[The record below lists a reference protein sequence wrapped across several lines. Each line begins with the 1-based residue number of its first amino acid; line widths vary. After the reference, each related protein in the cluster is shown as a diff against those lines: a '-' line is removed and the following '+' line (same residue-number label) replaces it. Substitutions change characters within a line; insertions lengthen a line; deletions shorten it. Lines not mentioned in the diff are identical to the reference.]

1 MTAQTQ
7 ASPLPG
13 LPQLP
18 VGEPQIESLK
28 QAVAG
33 YSQSQLYWASGYL
46 AGLAAGGL
54 AQPGTAPAAS
64 ADEAP
69 RISILYGSQTGN
81 GRRVAESLER
91 AAAARGLAASAI
103 NMSDY
108 PSARLKQEKLL
119 LIVVSTHGEGE
130 PPDDAISL
138 YEFLGSR
145 RAKGLQDLRYTVLA
159 LGDSSYEHFCQT
171 GRDFDERLTAAGAG
185 RLHDL
190 IECDVDFDE
199 AAADWSGAAL
209 DAAADIVE
217 ALAPEAGV
225 PAPVLRAVPPVPRW
239 TRENPYP
246 AEVLA
251 SQSIVGR
258 GSSKNVLHVE
268 LSLADSGLS
277 YQPGDALGIVAPNPG
292 WLVDDLLEAA
302 GLEGGD
308 ALPDDGGELRDALST
323 RYEITTL
330 NRRFLEAW
338 VERTGDGELKNLL
351 NSAGPALRRW
361 MWQHQIVD
369 VLRQYPAEVP
379 ADALVGMLRKMPPR
393 LYSIASSADEV
404 GEEVHLTVAEVAYE
418 AWDRPHWGSTSSW
431 LARALAEG
439 GEAPVFVEPNER
451 FRLPADPATPIVM
464 IGPGTG
470 VAPFRGFMQAR
481 EAAGATGRNW
491 LFFGDR
497 NFESDFLYQS
507 EWLRYRKQGLLTRLD
522 VAFSRDTAEKR
533 YVQHV
538 MAEQA
543 RELYAWLEDGAVI
556 YVCGDAE
563 RMAPDVDA
571 ALTHIIAGQSGVT
584 TEAAAERVLGLRK
597 DGRYLRDVY

>member
-18 VGEPQIESLK
+18 VGEPQIESLQ

-46 AGLAAGGL
+46 AGLAAGAAPVPHEL
-54 AQPGTAPAAS
+54 PAAES
-64 ADEAP
+64 AEAP
-69 RISILYGSQTGN
+69 KITILYGSQTGN

-91 AAAARGLAASAI
+91 DATARGLTASAV

-108 PSARLKQEKLL
+108 PSTRLKQEKLL
-119 LIVVSTHGEGE
+119 LLVVSTHGEGE
-130 PPDDAISL
+130 PPDDAIAL

-145 RAKGLQDLRYTVLA
+145 RAKGLGELRYAILA

-171 GRDFDERLTAAGAG
+171 GRDFDQRLAAAGAK

-199 AAADWSGAAL
+199 AAAQWSGSAL
-209 DAAADIVE
+209 DAAAEIVE
-217 ALAPEAGV
+217 ALAPEAGT
-225 PAPVLRAVPPVPRW
+225 PAPVLRAVPPAPRFS
-239 TRENPYP
+239 RENPYP
-246 AEVLA
+246 AEMLA

-258 GSSKNVLHVE
+258 GSTKNVLHVE

-277 YQPGDALGIVAPNPG
+277 YQPGDALGIVAPNPE
-292 WLVDDLLEAA
+292 WLVDDLLTAT
-302 GLEGGD
+302 GLSGGDELPGEDGSLGD
-308 ALPDDGGELRDALST
+308 ALGN
-323 RYEITTL
+323 RYEVTTL

-338 VERTGDGELKNLL
+338 TEHTGAQELRDLL
-351 NSAGPALRRW
+351 AAGGPALRRW

-369 VLRQYPAEVP
+369 VLRRYPAEVP
-379 ADALVGMLRKMPPR
+379 AETLVGMLRKMPPR

-404 GEEVHLTVAEVAYE
+404 GEEVHLTVAEVAYD
-418 AWDRPHWGSTSSW
+418 AWGLPHWGSTSSW
-431 LARALAEG
+431 LARAIAEG
-439 GEAPVFVEPNER
+439 GEVPVFVEPNER
-451 FRLPADPATPIVM
+451 FRLPADPATPVIM

-470 VAPFRGFMQAR
+470 IAPFRGFMQAR

-497 NFESDFLYQS
+497 NFESDFLYQT

-543 RELYAWLEDGAVI
+543 RELYSWLEDGAVI

-571 ALTHIIAGQSGVT
+571 ALTRIIAGQSGIT
-584 TEAAAERVLGLRK
+584 DEAAAERLLGLRK